1 MTAGLQVT
9 FREVPPVVVAGLSG
23 ELDMASA
30 PALEEALA
38 EALRDGAQELVLDLR
53 ELRFIDSS
61 GLRAVIAAVR
71 EARRSGYDLAL
82 IRGPDQVQQVFDITG
97 VGRRMRIVSDESE
110 VVPVA

>member
-1 MTAGLQVT
+1 M
-9 FREVPPVVVAGLSG
+9 VVAALSG

-38 EALRDGAQELVLDLR
+38 EARTDGVQQLVLDLR

-71 EARRSGYDLAL
+71 EARRSGHDLAL

-97 VGRRMRIVSDESE
+97 VARRMTIVSDESE
-110 VVPVA
+110 VVPAA

>member
-1 MTAGLQVT
+1 VAVGLEVT
-9 FREVPPVVVAGLSG
+9 FRKVPPVVVAGLSG

-38 EALRDGAQELVLDLR
+38 EARRDGMGQLVLDLR

-61 GLRAVIAAVR
+61 GLRAVIAAAR
-71 EARRSGYDLAL
+71 EARRSGHDLAL

-97 VGRRMRIVSDESE
+97 VGRRMTIVSDESE
-110 VVPVA
+110 VVPVS